1 MSKKTKEHSTVKQ
14 FSLKGHS
21 RPVRMVKYSRDGDMF
36 FTCSSDY
43 SIIAW
48 SNDNGEKLG
57 VMKGPSACKA
67 IALSRNTEF
76 IAGAFLMEGIVI
88 FNATNGKEVYKFKP
102 EDGGKAEYVELSYGD
117 KELLV
122 LNVKDGK
129 SKVTIYDFEALLVKE
144 KKVIK
149 VFNYDGE
156 ITQISYGYLNEKLY
170 ASTINGL
177 MMIIDYESEQTE
189 KTEKIHPGHQ
199 IFSFTFSHD
208 FSMLASCGKDGM
220 WKLLHPET
228 LEVVKMYNKESPWRW
243 ASFTPL
249 MELEGS
255 DKYHILIGGG
265 QDAREVTTTKAQEGS
280 FETRLYHIIFEE
292 ELAQIKG
299 HFGPVHS
306 IEVSPDGRSF
316 VTTSEDGTVRL
327 QRFPLDYFES

>member
-21 RPVRMVKYSRDGDMF
+21 RPVRMVKYNRDGDMF
-36 FTCSSDY
+36 FTCSNDY

-57 VMKGPSACKA
+57 VIKGPSACKA
-67 IALSRNTEF
+67 IALSRNTEY

-88 FNATNGKEVYKFKP
+88 FDVRTGKEIFKFKP
-102 EDGGKAEYVELSYGD
+102 DEGKVEYVELSYGD

-122 LNVKDGK
+122 LNVKGSK
-129 SKVTIYDFEALLVKE
+129 SKVTIYDFESLLQKE

-170 ASTINGL
+170 ASTMNGL

-189 KTEKIHPGHQ
+189 VTEKIHPGHQ
-199 IFSFTFSHD
+199 IFSFSFSHD

-220 WKLLHPET
+220 
-228 LEVVKMYNKESPWRW
+228 
-243 ASFTPL
+243 
-249 MELEGS
+249 
-255 DKYHILIGGG
+255 
-265 QDAREVTTTKAQEGS
+265 
-280 FETRLYHIIFEE
+280 
-292 ELAQIKG
+292 
-299 HFGPVHS
+299 
-306 IEVSPDGRSF
+306 
-316 VTTSEDGTVRL
+316 
-327 QRFPLDYFES
+327 